1 MLQFGFGRVVTT
13 ISADLSTSVAML
25 TFPRTSDAVY
35 FSVLEELYPS
45 SSVVI
50 GELPR
55 DTEIVALLK
64 AESPTNV

>member
-1 MLQFGFGRVVTT
+1 
-13 ISADLSTSVAML
+13 ML
-25 TFPRTSDAVY
+25 TFPRTSDAEY

-55 DTEIVALLK
+55 DTEIIALLK
-64 AESPTNV
+64 AESATSV

>member
-1 MLQFGFGRVVTT
+1 
-13 ISADLSTSVAML
+13 ML
-25 TFPRTSDAVY
+25 TFPRTSDAEY

-55 DTEIVALLK
+55 DTEIASQGRISDEYTIARPGPVIAP
-64 AESPTNV
+64 PTLF